1 MDPARPSPGGTLS
14 VAGGDAGQ
22 EDRTWQRLDKWL
34 WCARFM
40 KARSDC
46 ARLVAAGSVRINRQ
60 VTDKPHAKLRPGD
73 VLTLPLPRE
82 VRVVRVLSLAA
93 RRGPAAEA
101 RALYEEI
108 APAAPGPGESDPAA
122 PAPGASASG
131 APTPGAPAPEA
142 PAPEAPAPRAPEA
155 GTPAPEADQDGLR
168 TG

>member
-1 MDPARPSPGGTLS
+1 M
-14 VAGGDAGQ
+14 AGSDAGQ

-46 ARLVAAGSVRINRQ
+46 ARLVEGGSVRLNRQ

-82 VRVVRVLSLAA
+82 VRVVRVLALAT
-93 RRGPAAEA
+93 RRGPAPEA
-101 RALYEEI
+101 RTLYEEI
-108 APAAPGPGESDPAA
+108 APNA
-122 PAPGASASG
+122 PASSPQ
-131 APTPGAPAPEA
+131 APATD
-142 PAPEAPAPRAPEA
+142 
-155 GTPAPEADQDGLR
+155 TPAPDTPAADTDQGGLH